1 MMSSYVT
8 PLWDGDLP
16 LGSVGPCTAWGP
28 AVWWGHLPRAEAA
41 VPGDRLQGDA
51 RREMH

>member
-8 PLWDGDLP
+8 PN
-16 LGSVGPCTAWGP
+16 LGWGSALGVSWSLHCLGAHSAVG
-28 AVWWGHLPRAEAA
+28 AA